1 MGNDTSSENV
11 RNILKRGASQNFS
24 FPENEIKL
32 LSNIEKEEKKNLINV
47 KDDNKSVNS
56 TNSSFL
62 DSLNSEIKSNKNKLS
77 LTDPKTAIN
86 EKFVNSIPYN
96 LIGYLIVKYEK
107 DNLEYYYNCF
117 IINTNCFMTLK
128 NNIYNNKLGNAREI
142 KVNFTQLKIKKENII
157 IKGKYVIIGFENDFS
172 KNYFGLESLN
182 EEEKEM
188 KEFFVSSV
196 LNVNSYNIQEIHSI
210 ISYSNSHI
218 IIQDSDKEKIN
229 KIIGSPLYYFDIEN
243 KVYVIGLIDEN
254 FNYTFFN
261 NNDIEEFSNSI
272 KTFKILQINEN
283 KQNLENKSIE
293 RLDLSGITLT
303 NENIKFLLKDDF
315 INLKYL
321 DISNIQNEDC
331 SYIFELVYKNLQYL
345 NLNYNNIKDSGLS
358 QLEKCDFP
366 FLKNL
371 QLKNN
376 LITKDGL
383 DIFIK
388 NCQFIKNLTV
398 LNLSNNKLSD
408 DNIYNICLNL
418 KELIKL
424 DLKNTEITDIS
435 IEYIVNLLP
444 NIQIIDITD
453 NYLTRNFCENL
464 LKKSNLKQYTV
475 SYPNLHKKKNIKK
488 NLDLVDNAINNQ
500 LIKNMNFF
508 DKIEINPCK
517 FPNLDNFNDEDYL
530 ILFDDKK
537 NNINEEIEHNLQ
549 NKLDNTKNI
558 PNNIFNVKSKLSLKN
573 KYLYN
578 CILELK
584 VSFPKEKNK
593 IFYSN
598 CFILGTNLLVTLT
611 DNLFNAEKEE
621 GIFIDEKLNK
631 EKKIIY
637 ENDDIS
643 YIIFQNPIFEEWL
656 GCKPFS
662 EQYKD
667 TDKFL
672 ISFFEDNLNIA
683 KVNDNVLEIKNE
695 KEKGN
700 LNLIPGSPIIIFE
713 NNDNNQAYVIGL
725 CNKKL
730 EIRFINKE
738 DLEQF
743 SYNQKLIKLMR
754 NKFNC
759 YDLEEYLINLSLTDI
774 QLNDND
780 IKQFLLLKL
789 KNLEQLNFSK
799 NNIGAIGCFYL
810 SKMNFPK
817 LIKLILSNNNIKD
830 GGFKNICYINSPKL
844 QFLDI
849 NHNNITQNSIVY
861 LKKINFM
868 KELNSLDLG
877 NNLIKDEGIKIL
889 CQIELYNLTYLNI
902 ENIGMNDLGLSEF
915 TKDNTFFDK
924 LNELNI
930 KNNNYD
936 KNSNSF
942 SILNSK
948 IANFQY

>member
-11 RNILKRGASQNFS
+11 RNILKRGAGQNFS
-24 FPENEIKL
+24 FPGNEIKL
-32 LSNIEKEEKKNLINV
+32 LSNIEKEEKKNLLNA

-188 KEFFVSSV
+188 KEFYVSSV
-196 LNVNSYNIQEIHSI
+196 LHVNSYNIQEIHSI

-254 FNYTFFN
+254 FDYLFFN

-331 SYIFELVYKNLQYL
+331 SYIFELAYKNLQYL

-358 QLEKCDFP
+358 QLAKCDFP
-366 FLKNL
+366 YLKNL
-371 QLKNN
+371 HLKNN

-424 DLKNTEITDIS
+424 DLKNTKITDIS

-444 NIQIIDITD
+444 NIQIIDISD

-475 SYPNLHKKKNIKK
+475 SYPNLSKMKNIKK
-488 NLDLVDNAINNQ
+488 NLYLEDNAINNQ

-508 DKIEINPCK
+508 DNIEINPCK

-530 ILFDDKK
+530 ILFDDK
-537 NNINEEIEHNLQ
+537 NNNTNEEIEHNLQ

-621 GIFIDEKLNK
+621 GNFIDEKLNK

-672 ISFFEDNLNIA
+672 ITFFEDNLNIA
-683 KVNDNVLEIKNE
+683 KVNDNVLAIKNE
-695 KEKGN
+695 KEKVN

-725 CNKKL
+725 YNSKL

-774 QLNDND
+774 QINDND
-780 IKQFLLLKL
+780 IKQFLSLNL

-799 NNIGAIGCFYL
+799 NNIGAIGCFYF

-849 NHNNITQNSIVY
+849 NHNNITQNSIIY

-948 IANFQY
+948 IEKFQY